1 MRQRYELFIK
11 AYQSY
16 YGGTKSH
23 ATEIYKMATKEYI
36 DAVIELFEKQ
46 SKIAFYAD

>member
-1 MRQRYELFIK
+1 MQQRHKLFIK

-16 YGGTKSH
+16 YGGTKRH
-23 ATEIYKMATKEYI
+23 ATEVYKMATKEYI

-46 SKIAFYAD
+46 SITAFFAD